1 LLEQEVQNCKV
12 LQIKNKIMFK
22 RVICIALFLVC
33 NLIFSQNY
41 TKHTVAKGETI
52 ATIAQKYKVTPYDI
66 YKLNPDSQN
75 GLKVS
80 SVILIPTKEALIS
93 KSNSNPKIFSS
104 AFSSDKPKTHLVVA
118 KETMYSISKK
128 YNVNIADLEKWNP
141 ILKTEGL
148 QPGQVLNVSESKN
161 TTAAKPTQI
170 NTKPTQTIQP
180 ILHEVLP
187 KETKYGIARIYGISV
202 EELEKQNPEIKD
214 SLPIGFNLKITPS
227 TKLPSKTVDS
237 ETTIASKQVQIEPP
251 VNSSLNY
258 EVKLGE
264 TLYSLSNLF
273 NLTQERLIQL
283 NPELKNGVQIG
294 MILKLPLYVSYAK
307 CEKQFFDLTTTLN
320 TSTQKKLAFLLPFNL
335 SRIEKDSVYT
345 TTERLQKDK
354 FLNMTLDFY
363 SGALMAIDS
372 SKTLGLNFDV
382 QFYDSNETKTSTDAI
397 SVIKNKR
404 LENSDAIIGPLYQD
418 NLEKVALYLQDKKV
432 PVISPLSKDYAKSVS
447 NLYQSMPPFEA
458 TKNAMFNYMRSKNG
472 NILVIVNP
480 KKNSIKEYLQQNQVG
495 YKMVNENDAGRFVGD
510 SIKKYF
516 VKDRIN
522 FVVMA
527 TEKTGTIF
535 AVTNAMLAALKDYK
549 IQLVIL
555 EDNETLDFEE
565 IALSRLTKLKMTYP
579 TITNQIETGNKNN
592 FEKQYKNKYRTFP
605 TAYATRGFD
614 ITLDTMLRLSQSVS
628 FEETIQ
634 TMATEQLESKF
645 DYTTKIDGGYLNKG
659 TFILFYDTDLTI
671 QKAP

>member
-1 LLEQEVQNCKV
+1 
-12 LQIKNKIMFK
+12 M
-22 RVICIALFLVC
+22 
-33 NLIFSQNY
+33 FSQNFS
-41 TKHTVAKGETI
+41 KHTVAKGETI

-75 GLKVS
+75 GLKVN
-80 SVILIPTKEALIS
+80 SVILIPNKDS
-93 KSNSNPKIFSS
+93 VVSNSNSEPKVFSS
-104 AFSSDKPKTHLVVA
+104 AFSSDKPKTHLVLA

-128 YNVNIADLEKWNP
+128 YNVSISDLEKWNP

-148 QPGQVLNVSESKN
+148 QPGQVLKVSEAKITTVDKVTPLDKEKVLVTTKN
-161 TTAAKPTQI
+161 IKTI
-170 NTKPTQTIQP
+170 N
-180 ILHEVLP
+180 HVVLP
-187 KETKYGIARIYGISV
+187 KETKYGIAKQHGISV

-214 SLPIGFNLKITPS
+214 SLPIGFNLKIIS
-227 TKLPSKTVDS
+227 TNKTTSVVTTDIIESLPKQG
-237 ETTIASKQVQIEPP
+237 EIASP
-251 VNSSLNY
+251 VTNNSNTINY
-258 EVKLGE
+258 TVKLGE
-264 TLYSLSNLF
+264 TLYSLSKMF
-273 NLTQERLIQL
+273 NLTQERLVQL
-283 NPELKNGVQIG
+283 NPELQNGVQEG
-294 MILKLPLYVSYAK
+294 MILNLPPYAAFAK
-307 CEKQFFDLTTTLN
+307 SDKTFVDLSQTLN
-320 TSTQKKLAFLLPFNL
+320 TSTQKKLAFLLPFNM
-335 SRIEKDSVYT
+335 SRIEKDSVYST
-345 TTERLQKDK
+345 KERLQKDK

-363 SGALMAIDS
+363 AGALMAIDS
-372 SKTLGLNFDV
+372 AKTLGLNFDV

-404 LENSDAIIGPLYQD
+404 LDNCDAIIGPLYQD

-447 NLYQSMPPFEA
+447 NLYQSMPPYEA

-480 KKNSIKEYLQQNQVG
+480 KKNSIKEYLQQNQMG
-495 YKMVNENDAGRFVGD
+495 FKMVNENDAGRFVGD

-516 VKDRIN
+516 VKDKIN

-527 TEKTGTIF
+527 TEKTSTIF
-535 AVTNAMLAALKDYK
+535 MVTNAMLSAMKDYQM
-549 IQLVIL
+549 QLVIL

-579 TITNQIETGNKNN
+579 TITNQIETGNKTN

-605 TAYATRGFD
+605 TPYATRGFD

-634 TMATEQLESKF
+634 TMASEQLESKF

>member
-1 LLEQEVQNCKV
+1 
-12 LQIKNKIMFK
+12 M
-22 RVICIALFLVC
+22 
-33 NLIFSQNY
+33 FSQNFS
-41 TKHTVAKGETI
+41 KHTVAKGETI

-75 GLKVS
+75 GLKVN
-80 SVILIPTKEALIS
+80 SVILIPNKDS
-93 KSNSNPKIFSS
+93 VVSNSNSEPKVFSS
-104 AFSSDKPKTHLVVA
+104 AFSSDKPKTHLVLA

-128 YNVNIADLEKWNP
+128 YNVSISDLEKWNP

-148 QPGQVLNVSESKN
+148 QPGQVLKVSEAKITTVDKVTPLDKEKVLVTTKN
-161 TTAAKPTQI
+161 IKTI
-170 NTKPTQTIQP
+170 N
-180 ILHEVLP
+180 HVVLP
-187 KETKYGIARIYGISV
+187 KETKYGIAKQHGISV

-214 SLPIGFNLKITPS
+214 SLPIGFNLKIIS
-227 TKLPSKTVDS
+227 TNKTTSVVTTDIIESLPKQG
-237 ETTIASKQVQIEPP
+237 EIASP
-251 VNSSLNY
+251 VTNNSNTINY
-258 EVKLGE
+258 TVKLGE
-264 TLYSLSNLF
+264 TLYSLSKMF
-273 NLTQERLIQL
+273 NLTQERLVQL
-283 NPELKNGVQIG
+283 NPELQNGVQEG
-294 MILKLPLYVSYAK
+294 MILNLPPYAAFAK
-307 CEKQFFDLTTTLN
+307 SDKTFVDLSQTLN
-320 TSTQKKLAFLLPFNL
+320 TSTQKKLAFLLPFNM
-335 SRIEKDSVYT
+335 SRIEKDSVYST
-345 TTERLQKDK
+345 KERLQKDK

-363 SGALMAIDS
+363 AGALMAIDS
-372 SKTLGLNFDV
+372 AKTLGLNFDV

-404 LENSDAIIGPLYQD
+404 LDNCDAIIGPLYQD

-447 NLYQSMPPFEA
+447 NLYQSMPPYEA
-458 TKNAMFNYMRSKNG
+458 TKNAMFIYMRSKNG

-480 KKNSIKEYLQQNQVG
+480 KKNSIKEYLQQNQMG
-495 YKMVNENDAGRFVGD
+495 FKMVNENDAGRFVGD

-516 VKDRIN
+516 VKDKIN

-527 TEKTGTIF
+527 TEKTSTIF
-535 AVTNAMLAALKDYK
+535 MVTNAMLSAMKDYQM
-549 IQLVIL
+549 QLVIL

-579 TITNQIETGNKNN
+579 TITNQIETGNKTN

-605 TAYATRGFD
+605 TPYATRGFD

-634 TMATEQLESKF
+634 TMASEQLESKF

>member
-1 LLEQEVQNCKV
+1 
-12 LQIKNKIMFK
+12 M
-22 RVICIALFLVC
+22 
-33 NLIFSQNY
+33 FSQNFS
-41 TKHTVAKGETI
+41 KHTVAKGETI

-75 GLKVS
+75 GLKVN
-80 SVILIPTKEALIS
+80 SVILIPNKDS
-93 KSNSNPKIFSS
+93 VVSNSNSEPKVFSS
-104 AFSSDKPKTHLVVA
+104 AFSSDKPKTHLVLA

-128 YNVNIADLEKWNP
+128 YNVSIADLEKWNP

-148 QPGQVLNVSESKN
+148 QPGQVLKVSEAKITTVDKVTPLDKEKVLVTTKN
-161 TTAAKPTQI
+161 IKTI
-170 NTKPTQTIQP
+170 N
-180 ILHEVLP
+180 HVVLP
-187 KETKYGIARIYGISV
+187 KETKYGIAKQHGISV

-214 SLPIGFNLKITPS
+214 SLPIGFNLKIIS
-227 TKLPSKTVDS
+227 TNKTTSVVTTDIIESLPKQG
-237 ETTIASKQVQIEPP
+237 EIASP
-251 VNSSLNY
+251 VTNNSNTINY
-258 EVKLGE
+258 TVKLGE
-264 TLYSLSNLF
+264 TLYSLSKMF
-273 NLTQERLIQL
+273 NLTQERLVQL
-283 NPELKNGVQIG
+283 NPELQNGVQEG
-294 MILKLPLYVSYAK
+294 MILNLPPYAAFAK
-307 CEKQFFDLTTTLN
+307 SDKTFVDLSQTLN
-320 TSTQKKLAFLLPFNL
+320 TSTQKKLAFLLPFNM
-335 SRIEKDSVYT
+335 SRIEKDSVYS

-363 SGALMAIDS
+363 AGALMAIDS
-372 SKTLGLNFDV
+372 AKTLGLNFDV

-404 LENSDAIIGPLYQD
+404 LDNCDAIIGPLYQD

-447 NLYQSMPPFEA
+447 NLYQSMPPYEA

-480 KKNSIKEYLQQNQVG
+480 KKNSIKEYLQQNQMG
-495 YKMVNENDAGRFVGD
+495 FKMVNENDAGRFVGD

-516 VKDRIN
+516 VKDKIN

-527 TEKTGTIF
+527 TEKTSTIF
-535 AVTNAMLAALKDYK
+535 MVTNAMLSAMKDYQM
-549 IQLVIL
+549 QLVIL

-579 TITNQIETGNKNN
+579 TITNQIETGNKTN

-605 TAYATRGFD
+605 TPYATRGFD

-634 TMATEQLESKF
+634 TMASEQLESKF

>member
-1 LLEQEVQNCKV
+1 
-12 LQIKNKIMFK
+12 MFK
-22 RVICIALFLVC
+22 RVICVALFLVC
-33 NLIFSQNY
+33 NLMFSQNFS
-41 TKHTVAKGETI
+41 KHTVAKGETI

-75 GLKVS
+75 GLKVN
-80 SVILIPTKEALIS
+80 SVILIPNKDS
-93 KSNSNPKIFSS
+93 VVSNSNSEPKVFSS
-104 AFSSDKPKTHLVVA
+104 AFSSDKPKTHLVLA

-128 YNVNIADLEKWNP
+128 YNVSISDLEKWNP

-148 QPGQVLNVSESKN
+148 QPGQVLKVSEAKITTVDKVTPLDKEKVLVTTKN
-161 TTAAKPTQI
+161 IKTI
-170 NTKPTQTIQP
+170 N
-180 ILHEVLP
+180 HVVLP
-187 KETKYGIARIYGISV
+187 KETKYGIAKQHGISV

-214 SLPIGFNLKITPS
+214 SLPIGFNLKIIS
-227 TKLPSKTVDS
+227 TNKTTSVVTTDIIESLPKQG
-237 ETTIASKQVQIEPP
+237 EIASP
-251 VNSSLNY
+251 VTNNSNTINY
-258 EVKLGE
+258 TVKLGE
-264 TLYSLSNLF
+264 TLYSLSKMF
-273 NLTQERLIQL
+273 NLTQERLVQL
-283 NPELKNGVQIG
+283 NPELQNGVQEG
-294 MILKLPLYVSYAK
+294 MILNLPPYAAFAK
-307 CEKQFFDLTTTLN
+307 SDKTFVDLSQTLN
-320 TSTQKKLAFLLPFNL
+320 TSTQKKLAFLLPFNM
-335 SRIEKDSVYT
+335 SRIEKDSVYST
-345 TTERLQKDK
+345 KERLQKDK

-363 SGALMAIDS
+363 AGALMAIDS
-372 SKTLGLNFDV
+372 AKTLGLNFDV

-404 LENSDAIIGPLYQD
+404 LDNCDAIIGPLYQD

-447 NLYQSMPPFEA
+447 NLYQSMPPYEA
-458 TKNAMFNYMRSKNG
+458 TKNAMFIYMRSKNG

-480 KKNSIKEYLQQNQVG
+480 KKNSIKEYLQQNQMG
-495 YKMVNENDAGRFVGD
+495 FKMVNENDAGRFVGD

-516 VKDRIN
+516 VKDKIN

-527 TEKTGTIF
+527 TEKTSTIF
-535 AVTNAMLAALKDYK
+535 MVTNAMLSAMKDYQM
-549 IQLVIL
+549 QLVIL

-579 TITNQIETGNKNN
+579 TITNQIETGNKTN

-605 TAYATRGFD
+605 TPYATRGFD

-634 TMATEQLESKF
+634 TMASEQLESKF

>member
-1 LLEQEVQNCKV
+1 
-12 LQIKNKIMFK
+12 M
-22 RVICIALFLVC
+22 
-33 NLIFSQNY
+33 
-41 TKHTVAKGETI
+41 
-52 ATIAQKYKVTPYDI
+52 
-66 YKLNPDSQN
+66 
-75 GLKVS
+75 
-80 SVILIPTKEALIS
+80 
-93 KSNSNPKIFSS
+93 
-104 AFSSDKPKTHLVVA
+104 
-118 KETMYSISKK
+118 
-128 YNVNIADLEKWNP
+128 
-141 ILKTEGL
+141 
-148 QPGQVLNVSESKN
+148 
-161 TTAAKPTQI
+161 
-170 NTKPTQTIQP
+170 
-180 ILHEVLP
+180 P
-187 KETKYGIARIYGISV
+187 KETKYGIAKQHGISV

-214 SLPIGFNLKITPS
+214 SLPIGFNLKIIS
-227 TKLPSKTVDS
+227 TNKTTSVVTTDIIESLPKQG
-237 ETTIASKQVQIEPP
+237 EIASP
-251 VNSSLNY
+251 VTNNSNTINY
-258 EVKLGE
+258 TVKLGE
-264 TLYSLSNLF
+264 TLYSLSKMF
-273 NLTQERLIQL
+273 NLTQERLVQL
-283 NPELKNGVQIG
+283 NPELQNGVQEG
-294 MILKLPLYVSYAK
+294 MILNLPPYAAFAK
-307 CEKQFFDLTTTLN
+307 SDKTFVDLSQTLN
-320 TSTQKKLAFLLPFNL
+320 ASTQKKLAFLLPFNM
-335 SRIEKDSVYT
+335 SRIEKDSVYS

-363 SGALMAIDS
+363 AGALMAIDS
-372 SKTLGLNFDV
+372 AKTLGLNFDV

-397 SVIKNKR
+397 AVIKNKR
-404 LENSDAIIGPLYQD
+404 LDNCDAIIGPLYQD

-447 NLYQSMPPFEA
+447 NLYQSMPPYEA

-480 KKNSIKEYLQQNQVG
+480 KKNSIKEYLQQNQMG
-495 YKMVNENDAGRFVGD
+495 FKMVNENDAGRFVGD

-516 VKDRIN
+516 VKDKIN

-535 AVTNAMLAALKDYK
+535 TVTNAMLSAMKDYQM
-549 IQLVIL
+549 QLVIL

-579 TITNQIETGNKNN
+579 TITNQIETGNKTN

-605 TAYATRGFD
+605 TPYATRGFD

-634 TMATEQLESKF
+634 TMASEQLESKF